1 MSEVTATLQ
10 SSSSSSILSVVCLSL
25 RFDLNFPRFLQK
37 SKKSNGEQQQKEGGG
52 GEGKKKESGGGKG
65 NATVVF
71 KVDLLHCDGCVS
83 RVMKCIRSSEGVKSE
98 PIFFF
103 LVLINDCV
111 RKNCGL
117 ILWRA

>member
-1 MSEVTATLQ
+1 M
-10 SSSSSSILSVVCLSL
+10 
-25 RFDLNFPRFLQK
+25 NFPRLLQK
-37 SKKSNGEQQQKEGGG
+37 SKKSNGEQQQKEGGGG

-98 PIFFF
+98 LIFLFYLF
-103 LVLINDCV
+103 
-111 RKNCGL
+111 
-117 ILWRA
+117 W